1 MSKRGAAKVRVGIK
15 PKVSRGLPNGARVL
29 CADNSGAKVV
39 QIISVIGYKGRL
51 NRYPS
56 AGVGDM
62 VSVAVKDG
70 TPEMR
75 KQVLRAIVIRQ
86 RKPYRRRSGEWIQF
100 EDNAVVI
107 VSPEGDP
114 KGTEIHG
121 PVAREAAE
129 RWPKLAGI
137 ARIIV

>member
-1 MSKRGAAKVRVGIK
+1 MPSGANV
-15 PKVSRGLPNGARVL
+15 P
-29 CADNSGAKVV
+29 CADNSGAKLV

-51 NRYPS
+51 NRFSS

-62 VSVAVKDG
+62 VSVAVKEG
-70 TPEMR
+70 TPEVR
-75 KQVLRAIVIRQ
+75 RQVLRAIVVRQ
-86 RKPYRRRSGEWIQF
+86 RKPYRRKSGEWIQF

-114 KGTEIHG
+114 KGSEIHG
-121 PVAREAAE
+121 PIAREAAE

-137 ARIIV
+137 ASIIV

>member
-1 MSKRGAAKVRVGIK
+1 MSKRGIKVRVGIK
-15 PKVSRGLPNGARVL
+15 SKVSRGLPSGAYVT
-29 CADNSGAKVV
+29 CADNSGAKLV

-51 NRYPS
+51 NRFPS

-62 VSVAVKDG
+62 VSVAVKEG

-75 KQVLRAIVIRQ
+75 RQVLRAIVVRQ
-86 RKPYRRRSGEWIQF
+86 RKPYRRKNGEWIQF

-114 KGTEIHG
+114 KGSEVHG
-121 PVAREAAE
+121 PIAREAAE
-129 RWPKLAGI
+129 RWPRLAGI
-137 ARIIV
+137 ASIIV

>member
-1 MSKRGAAKVRVGIK
+1 MSKRSTKVRVGIK
-15 PKVSRGLPNGARVL
+15 PRVSRGLPAGARVL
-29 CADNSGAKVV
+29 CADNSGAKEV

-51 NRYPS
+51 NRFPS

-62 VSVAVKDG
+62 VSVAVKEG

-75 KQVLRAIVIRQ
+75 RQVLRAIVIRQ
-86 RKPYRRRSGEWIQF
+86 RKPYRRRNGEWIQF
-100 EDNAVVI
+100 EDNAVAI

-114 KGTEIHG
+114 KGSEIHG
-121 PVAREAAE
+121 PMAREAAE
-129 RWPKLAGI
+129 RWPRLAGI